1 MGQIDNLELM
11 PISLWAFATGTG
23 LLIIFLAFFM
33 ILFYKKR
40 LQSMGP
46 LNKDIGDLINKKE
59 RLEIDVSSIEAWIEN
74 SKDEILRLEGERKEQ
89 EIIRSE
95 IQRLEQE
102 ATQKEEENK
111 KLRNEVG
118 NLENQQHMLVQSMEK
133 LEKEKIEIKK
143 EIESQN
149 KDGEKS
155 KKELTKVEED
165 LKVLDIEKKK
175 VEDLIS
181 ESKAKLKLINDEAKA
196 IDESI
201 SKKVKEADD
210 LNKLIKE
217 KEKELK
223 DIEETQNK
231 LIVDKEEEL
240 KDLEETQNKLISDKG
255 KELNDLEK
263 SYNEKEKD
271 KIVLET
277 EVRTLSDK
285 LKKVG
290 QMPKEAFDHLKVP
303 FIKKIG
309 FTKDDTNEENA
320 LNELYELT
328 LKRGFELPERLQNAF
343 HTSLK
348 TSDISCL
355 TVMAG
360 VSGTGKSAFPKL
372 YAESFGIHFLPLAV
386 EPRWDSPQD
395 LFGFLNYMENRFE
408 STTLGRSLVQF
419 DNSPFA
425 SPNANLNNQLLL
437 VLLDEMNLARV
448 EYYFS
453 EFLSKLEM
461 RRNADVSNESDYR
474 MISSEIYAGSK
485 GDEDGKDANDPIYL
499 YAGSNVLFVG
509 TMNEDETTQSLSDKV
524 IDRANV
530 LHFGKPDKLKAYQ
543 QNVTSNNNWAPITTD
558 TWNKWIVN
566 IDDNNVSK
574 YAEIEEKLNDINGT
588 LSDLGRP
595 FGWRTYKAIMSYI
608 INHPNVVIKREDGM
622 VPLSDQIAMR
632 VMPKLK
638 GLDLGENEEIFN
650 RLSNQIFNVG
660 DDVLSEAFQKAQNNS
675 MGFFDWRGINW

>member
-1 MGQIDNLELM
+1 MGQIENLELM
-11 PISLWAFATGTG
+11 PVSLWAFATGTG

-33 ILFYKKR
+33 ILFYRKR

-46 LNKDIGDLINKKE
+46 LNKDIGDLINEKE
-59 RLEIDVSSIEAWIEN
+59 RLEFDVDSIRDWIA
-74 SKDEILRLEGERKEQ
+74 SQKDELLRLEGERKEQ

-111 KLRNEVG
+111 KLRDEVG

-143 EIESQN
+143 EIESQ
-149 KDGEKS
+149 GQEAEKS
-155 KKELTKVEED
+155 KKELKKIEED
-165 LKVLDIEKKK
+165 LKSISTEKDK
-175 VEDLIS
+175 VES
-181 ESKAKLKLINDEAKA
+181 
-196 IDESI
+196 
-201 SKKVKEADD
+201 
-210 LNKLIKE
+210 LIKE
-217 KEKELK
+217 LKDELKSRNSDLKILDETINKKEKELEQLDKVIKDKEKELK
-223 DIEETQNK
+223 EIDESQKK
-231 LIVDKEEEL
+231 LIADKEKEL
-240 KDLEETQNKLISDKG
+240 KN
-255 KELNDLEK
+255 LEK
-263 SYNEKEKD
+263 AYSDKEKD
-271 KIVLET
+271 KIELET

-290 QMPKEAFDHLKVP
+290 QMPKEAFDHLNVP
-303 FIKKIG
+303 FIKKVG
-309 FTKDDTNEENA
+309 FTKDDSNEENA

-328 LKRGFELPERLQNAF
+328 IKRGFELPERLQNAF

-372 YAESFGIHFLPLAV
+372 YAESVGIHFLPLAV

-419 DNSPFA
+419 NNSPFA
-425 SPNANLNNQLLL
+425 SSNANLNKQLLL

-461 RRNADVSNESDYR
+461 RRNSDVSNESDYR
-474 MISSEIYAGSK
+474 MVSTEIYAGSK
-485 GDEDGKDANDPIYL
+485 GDEDGENINDPIYL

-543 QNVTSNNNWAPITTD
+543 QNVTATNNWAPITTD

-574 YAEIEEKLNDINGT
+574 YSEIEEKLNDINGT
-588 LSDLGRP
+588 LANLGRP

-608 INHPNVVIKREDGM
+608 INHPHVKIKKEDGM
-622 VPLSDQIAMR
+622 IPLSDQIAMR

-638 GLDLGENEEIFN
+638 GLDLGEYEEIFN
-650 RLSNQIFNVG
+650 QLSNQISNVG
-660 DDVLSEAFQKAQNNS
+660 DDVLTEAFQKAQNNS

>member
-1 MGQIDNLELM
+1 MGQIENLELM
-11 PISLWAFATGTG
+11 SPVLWAFATGTG

-40 LQSMGP
+40 LQSLSP
-46 LNKDIGDLINKKE
+46 LNKDVGDLINQKE
-59 RLEIDVSSIEAWIEN
+59 RLKIDVDSIKEWIA
-74 SKDEILRLEGERKEQ
+74 SQKDEILRLEGERKEQ

-111 KLRNEVG
+111 KLRDEVG

-133 LEKEKIEIKK
+133 LEKEKLEIKK
-143 EIESQN
+143 EIETRGQEA
-149 KDGEKS
+149 EKS
-155 KKELTKVEED
+155 NKELSKIEEDLKSLINEKTKVEELIKESNEK
-165 LKVLDIEKKK
+165 LKSIEN
-175 VEDLIS
+175 
-181 ESKAKLKLINDEAKA
+181 ESKT

-201 SKKVKEADD
+201 SKKVKEVED
-210 LNKLIKE
+210 LERLIRVKE
-217 KEKELK
+217 K
-223 DIEETQNK
+223 
-231 LIVDKEEEL
+231 EL
-240 KDLEETQNKLISDKG
+240 KDLEETQNKLIADKER
-255 KELNDLEK
+255 ELKNLEK
-263 SYNEKEKD
+263 SFNEKEKD
-271 KIVLET
+271 KIELET

-285 LKKVG
+285 LKTVG
-290 QMPKEAFDHLKVP
+290 QMPKEAFDHLNVP

-309 FTKDDTNEENA
+309 FTKDENNEEQA
-320 LNELYELT
+320 LNELYDLT

-372 YAESFGIHFLPLAV
+372 YAESVGIHFLPLAV

-419 DNSPFA
+419 DNSPFQ
-425 SPNANLNNQLLL
+425 SKNANLNNQLLL

-461 RRNADVSNESDYR
+461 RRNSDVTKESDYR
-474 MISSEIYAGSK
+474 MVSTEIYAGSN
-485 GDEDGKDANDPIYL
+485 GVENGKEANDPIYL

-530 LHFGKPDKLKAYQ
+530 LHFGKPEKLKAHQ
-543 QNVTSNNNWAPITTD
+543 QNVTSTNNWAPITTD
-558 TWNKWIVN
+558 TWNKWIVS
-566 IDDNNVSK
+566 IDENNVSK
-574 YAEIEEKLNDINGT
+574 YSEIEEKLNDINGT
-588 LSDLGRP
+588 LSSLGRP

-608 INHPNVVIKREDGM
+608 INHPDVKIKKENGIL
-622 VPLSDQIAMR
+622 PLSDQIAMR

-638 GLDLGENEEIFN
+638 GLDLGEHEEIFN
-650 RLSNQIFNVG
+650 RLSNQISNVG
-660 DDVLSEAFQKAQNNS
+660 DDVLTEAFQKARNNS

>member
-1 MGQIDNLELM
+1 
-11 PISLWAFATGTG
+11 
-23 LLIIFLAFFM
+23 M
-33 ILFYKKR
+33 I
-40 LQSMGP
+40 
-46 LNKDIGDLINKKE
+46 
-59 RLEIDVSSIEAWIEN
+59 
-74 SKDEILRLEGERKEQ
+74 
-89 EIIRSE
+89 
-95 IQRLEQE
+95 
-102 ATQKEEENK
+102 
-111 KLRNEVG
+111 
-118 NLENQQHMLVQSMEK
+118 
-133 LEKEKIEIKK
+133 
-143 EIESQN
+143 
-149 KDGEKS
+149 
-155 KKELTKVEED
+155 
-165 LKVLDIEKKK
+165 
-175 VEDLIS
+175 
-181 ESKAKLKLINDEAKA
+181 
-196 IDESI
+196 
-201 SKKVKEADD
+201 AD
-210 LNKLIKE
+210 

-223 DIEETQNK
+223 
-231 LIVDKEEEL
+231 
-240 KDLEETQNKLISDKG
+240 
-255 KELNDLEK
+255 DLEK

-271 KIVLET
+271 KIELET

-290 QMPKEAFDHLKVP
+290 QMPKEAFDHLNVP
-303 FIKKIG
+303 FIKKLG
-309 FTKDDTNEENA
+309 YTRDSTDEERA
-320 LNELYELT
+320 LGELYDLT
-328 LKRGFELPERLQNAF
+328 VSRGFELPKRLQNAF

-372 YAESFGIHFLPLAV
+372 YAESIGIHFLPLAV

-425 SPNANLNNQLLL
+425 SSNANLNNQLLL

-461 RRNADVSNESDYR
+461 RRNSDVAKESDYR
-474 MISSEIYAGSK
+474 MVSTEIYAGSN
-485 GDEDGKDANDPIYL
+485 GDEDGKEANDPIYL

-530 LHFGKPDKLKAYQ
+530 LHFGKPDQLKAYQ
-543 QNVTSNNNWAPITTD
+543 QNITNTNNWAPITTD
-558 TWNKWIVN
+558 TWNNWIVN
-566 IDDNNVSK
+566 IDDNNVNQF
-574 YAEIEEKLNDINGT
+574 AEIEVKLNDINET
-588 LSDLGRP
+588 LANLGRP

-608 INHPNVVIKREDGM
+608 INHPDVNIENNDGM
-622 VPLSDQIAMR
+622 LPLSDQIAMR

-638 GLDLGENEEIFN
+638 GLDLGEHEEIFN
-650 RLSNQIFNVG
+650 RLSNQISNVG
-660 DDVLSEAFQKAQNNS
+660 DDVLTEAFQKAQSNS

>member
-1 MGQIDNLELM
+1 MEEFKNIELM
-11 PISLWAFATGTG
+11 PISLWSFATATG
-23 LLIIFLAFFM
+23 ILIVILAFFL
-33 ILFYKKR
+33 IHFYRKR
-40 LQSMGP
+40 LQAMDP
-46 LNKDIGDLINKKE
+46 LNRDVGDLVNQKTALESDVDTIKDWIASQKDE
-59 RLEIDVSSIEAWIEN
+59 LQRLEA
-74 SKDEILRLEGERKEQ
+74 ERQEQ
-89 EIIRSE
+89 EIIRAE

-102 ATQKEEENK
+102 ASKKEEDNK
-111 KLRNEVG
+111 KLRDEVG
-118 NLENQQHMLVQSMEK
+118 SLENQQHMLVHSMEK
-133 LEKEKIEIKK
+133 LEKERSELEK

-181 ESKAKLKLINDEAKA
+181 ESKAKLKLIEDEAKA

-201 SKKVKEADD
+201 SKKVKEAGD
-210 LNKLIKE
+210 LDKLIKE

-231 LIVDKEEEL
+231 LIA
-240 KDLEETQNKLISDKG
+240 DKG

-309 FTKDDTNEENA
+309 FTKDDTNEEKA
-320 LNELYELT
+320 LDELYELT

-566 IDDNNVSK
+566 IDDNNMSK

-608 INHPNVVIKREDGM
+608 INHPNVIIKREDGM

-650 RLSNQIFNVG
+650 RLSNQISNVG